1 MSSHP
6 PDHQD
11 SRHPTFKQYVLIAII
26 LFAIT
31 LVEFLIIVPQSMKGA
46 GVTLA
51 PLFILSAIK
60 FVIVVMFYMHL
71 KFESRTLSIV
81 FATGLALAFLAGG
94 SLLAIFGSLKPTP
107 RDFAAANAVPFIHG
121 AEAGGNTE
129 EPAVS
134 PPVTLEPEAG
144 ATEPAGGGSEL
155 VAQGEALFTGG
166 NCSTCHTIDGKTS
179 GMVGPDLTRIG
190 IDGADRQPGVSA
202 GDYIT
207 ESIESPEAFVA
218 TGVERAIPGIM
229 TKPLTANLSPA
240 EVEALVAFLSAQK

>member
-26 LFAIT
+26 LFVIT
-31 LVEFLIIVPQSMKGA
+31 LVEFLIVVPQSMKGA
-46 GVTLA
+46 PVTLA

-94 SLLAIFGSLKPTP
+94 SLLTIFGSLKPTP
-107 RDFAAANAVPFIHG
+107 RDFAAANAVPFIHD
-121 AEAGGNTE
+121 AEAGGHTE
-129 EPAVS
+129 EPSVS
-134 PPVTLEPEAG
+134 PEITLEPEAG